1 MADAISGQFYLV
13 SDVAEVII
21 GLPGLARD
29 LFSEKPKQAQC
40 DFWVL
45 CFTQLL
51 SLMHW
56 SFYLCKNTFRK
67 IKLII
72 LSPSRNGCLG
82 IKVSTNDIFS
92 NIFQLEPGL
101 QIVSNLCHR
110 NSPFL
115 NLQIVKLR
123 S

>member
-21 GLPGLARD
+21 GLPGLARA
-29 LFSEKPKQAQC
+29 LFSEKPRQAQR

-72 LSPSRNGCLG
+72 LSPFGNGCLG